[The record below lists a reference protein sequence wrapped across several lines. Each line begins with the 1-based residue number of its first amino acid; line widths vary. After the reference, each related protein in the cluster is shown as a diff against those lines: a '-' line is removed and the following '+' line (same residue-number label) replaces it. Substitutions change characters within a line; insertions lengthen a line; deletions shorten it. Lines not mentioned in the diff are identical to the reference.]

1 MITSKTV
8 ESAAAVPLPSIV
20 EGGERTENEWER
32 LSKLPKD
39 ELVIELMYTRCIVAA
54 YRAEWEAQA
63 DAEKNGIGQAMT
75 EYGDRPPKGWLD
87 RIVAFAEKR
96 ESDDETARILT
107 YWGVDGETAERIEN
121 GNWSLGGGD
130 SE

>member
-1 MITSKTV
+1 MSKALERGRCSRGV
-8 ESAAAVPLPSIV
+8 SVIK
-20 EGGERTENEWER
+20 GGERTENEWER

-75 EYGDRPPKGWLD
+75 GYGDRPPKGWLD
-87 RIVAFAEKR
+87 RIVTFAEKR

-107 YWGVDGETAERIEN
+107 HWGIDGETAERIEN
-121 GNWSLGGGD
+121 GNWSFGGGD

>member
-1 MITSKTV
+1 MSKALERGRCSRGV
-8 ESAAAVPLPSIV
+8 SVIK
-20 EGGERTENEWER
+20 GGERTENEWER

-87 RIVAFAEKR
+87 RIVTFAEKH

-121 GNWSLGGGD
+121 GNWSFGGGD